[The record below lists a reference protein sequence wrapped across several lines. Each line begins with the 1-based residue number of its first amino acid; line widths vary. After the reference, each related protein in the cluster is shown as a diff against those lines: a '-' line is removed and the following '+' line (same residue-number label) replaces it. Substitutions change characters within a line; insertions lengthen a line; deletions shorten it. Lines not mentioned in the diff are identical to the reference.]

1 MQIKNGITLSNLGR
15 VEMYSNKLGA
25 LVVVVG
31 AGVVVA
37 AFSAG
42 AVSPN

>member
-1 MQIKNGITLSNLGR
+1 
-15 VEMYSNKLGA
+15 MYLNKLGA

-42 AVSPN
+42 AVSQLIKHPYTKCYQTMNL